1 LAQFDQGGKGG
12 CDDVD
17 KKSGEVD
24 ELLASGLC
32 DMLVHARPDVVVVVV
47 VVVVCCCA
55 GAAEQVQLLRRTGS
69 DNEGAV
75 ARSKVVSK
83 QVVVK

>member
-1 LAQFDQGGKGG
+1 MMLT
-12 CDDVD
+12 

-32 DMLVHARPDVVVVVV
+32 DMLVHARPDVVVVV